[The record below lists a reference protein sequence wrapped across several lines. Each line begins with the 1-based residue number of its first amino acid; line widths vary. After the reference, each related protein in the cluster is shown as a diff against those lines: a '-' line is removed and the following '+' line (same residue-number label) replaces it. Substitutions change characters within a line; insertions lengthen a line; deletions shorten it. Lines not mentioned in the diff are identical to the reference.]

1 MENTHLRLTPM
12 HHSCDFYTTERRD
25 VGRSVVSALESKS
38 DLTVETVKPPGEQ
51 RHIHQLEGA
60 ERR

>member
-1 MENTHLRLTPM
+1 MKNTHSRLTPM

-38 DLTVETVKPPGEQ
+38 NLTVETVKPLRKQ
-51 RHIHQLEGA
+51 HHIHQLGGA

>member
-1 MENTHLRLTPM
+1 M

-38 DLTVETVKPPGEQ
+38 NLTVETVKLLRKQ
-51 RHIHQLEGA
+51 HHIHQLGGA